1 MNRLIGPGVITLAL
15 TFIVGL
21 WMVIS
26 PFVMKAQDAGA
37 TWSTATINNV
47 AVGGLLTTVALCGFC
62 ITLGLG
68 LRDLIHAAGQRSE
81 QAPGEPATAQ

>member
-1 MNRLIGPGVITLAL
+1 MNRLIMPGSVAL
-15 TFIVGL
+15 LMTFVVGL

-26 PFVMKAQDAGA
+26 PFVMKAQAAGT
-37 TWSTATINNV
+37 TWSTATINDV
-47 AVGGLLTTVALCGFC
+47 AVGGLLIAVSSCAVC

>member
-1 MNRLIGPGVITLAL
+1 MNRLIMPGGVAL
-15 TFIVGL
+15 LMTFVVGL

-26 PFVMKAQDAGA
+26 PFVMKAQAAGA
-37 TWSTATINNV
+37 TWSAATINNV
-47 AVGGLLTTVALCGFC
+47 AVGGLLATVALCGFC
-62 ITLGLG
+62 LTLGLG